1 MSKILVLYKSK
12 YGATEQY
19 ARLLAQTQQ
28 WDICPLADSGEKNLK
43 EYEGILFA
51 GGIYASGIAGIRELE
66 KRFEEIKDQKIAV
79 FCVGASPMD
88 EMNLEIKQRNL
99 RGKLSG
105 IPLFYG
111 RGAWDESKMS
121 FKDQLLCSIL
131 QKAVSKK
138 EPADLE
144 PWMTALLEA
153 SGQKC
158 SWVDQKYLEPVI
170 AFFQKK

>member
-28 WDICPLADSGEKNLK
+28 WDICPLADCNTKNLK
-43 EYEGILFA
+43 EYDGILFA
-51 GGIYASGIAGIRELE
+51 GGIYASGIAGIREL
-66 KRFEEIKDQKIAV
+66 KKQFGEIKDQKIAV

-88 EMNLEIKQRNL
+88 EKNLLEIKQRNL

-121 FKDQLLCSIL
+121 FKDRLLVGML

-138 EPADLE
+138 APADLE
-144 PWMTALLEA
+144 PWMMALLEA

-170 AFFQKK
+170 EYFLK

>member
-19 ARLLAQTQQ
+19 AHLLAQTQQ
-28 WDICPLADSGEKNLK
+28 WDICPLADSGAKNLS
-43 EYEGILFA
+43 EYDGILFA

-66 KRFEEIKDQKIAV
+66 KRFDEIKDQKIAV

-88 EMNLEIKQRNL
+88 EKNLLEIKRRNL
-99 RGKLSG
+99 RGALSG

-121 FKDQLLCSIL
+121 FKDRLLVGML
-131 QKAVSKK
+131 QKAVSRKD
-138 EPADLE
+138 PAALE

-158 SWVDQKYLEPVI
+158 SWVDQKYLEPVMEY
-170 AFFQKK
+170 FLK

>member
-1 MSKILVLYKSK
+1 MSKNLMLYKSK

-19 ARLLAQTQQ
+19 AHLLAETQQ
-28 WDICPLADSGEKNLK
+28 WDICSLADSGAKDLS
-43 EYEGILFA
+43 EYDGILFA

-88 EMNLEIKQRNL
+88 EKNLLEIKQRNL
-99 RGKLSG
+99 RGRLSDV
-105 IPLFYG
+105 PLFYG

-121 FKDQLLCSIL
+121 FKDRLLVGML
-131 QKAVSKK
+131 QKAVSRKN
-138 EPADLE
+138 PAALE
-144 PWMTALLEA
+144 PWMTALLKA

-170 AFFQKK
+170 AYFLK

>member
-19 ARLLAQTQQ
+19 AHLLAQTQQ
-28 WDICPLADSGEKNLK
+28 WDICPLADSGAKNLS
-43 EYEGILFA
+43 EYDGILFA

-66 KRFEEIKDQKIAV
+66 KRFEELKNQKIAV

-88 EMNLEIKQRNL
+88 EKNLLEIKQRNL
-99 RGKLSG
+99 RGALSG

-121 FKDQLLCSIL
+121 FKDRLLVGML
-131 QKAVSKK
+131 QKAVSGKN
-138 EPADLE
+138 PAVLE
-144 PWMTALLEA
+144 SWMTALLEA

-170 AFFQKK
+170 AYFLK

>member
-19 ARLLAQTQQ
+19 AHLLSETQQ
-28 WDICPLADSGEKNLK
+28 WDICPLADSGAKSLS
-43 EYEGILFA
+43 EYDGILFA
-51 GGIYASGIAGIRELE
+51 GGTYASGIAGIRELE
-66 KRFEEIKDQKIAV
+66 KRFDDLRNQKVAL
-79 FCVGASPMD
+79 FCVGASPLD
-88 EMNLEIKQRNL
+88 EKNLLEIKRRNL
-99 RGKLSG
+99 RGALSG

-121 FKDQLLCSIL
+121 FKDRLLVGML
-131 QKAVSKK
+131 QRAVSRKD
-138 EPADLE
+138 PATLE

-158 SWVDQKYLEPVI
+158 SWIDQKYLEPVI
-170 AFFQKK
+170 AYFLK

>member
-19 ARLLAQTQQ
+19 ARLLAQTRK
-28 WDICPLADSGEKNLK
+28 WDICPLADSGAKNLS
-43 EYEGILFA
+43 EYDGILFA

-66 KRFEEIKDQKIAV
+66 KRFEGIKDQKIAV

-88 EMNLEIKQRNL
+88 EKNLLEIKQRNL
-99 RGKLSG
+99 RGALSG

-121 FKDQLLCSIL
+121 FKDRLLVGML
-131 QKAVSKK
+131 QKAVSRKN
-138 EPADLE
+138 PAVLE
-144 PWMTALLEA
+144 SWMTALLEA

-170 AFFQKK
+170 AYFLK